1 MPGKLVI
8 PILLILTIALLVLSL
23 RIGTYVITF
32 NNLKESLLSFD
43 VNNDIHYVLL
53 NLRLPR
59 IILAFLVGAALA
71 FSGYLIQVMVNN
83 PLADPYL
90 MGTASGASLGANL
103 VYIGLVP
110 FTIFGFQMT
119 PVFAFVGAAGVS
131 LLVIT
136 LAHEKGH
143 INPAKLLLG
152 GVALSSFLVAVIS
165 LLIFFSDTES
175 KLKAVIFWSM
185 GSFERA
191 SWDFIPLLGITLVI
205 SIIIFLFFQK
215 HINILLLGES
225 RSYTLGLNV
234 SQLRWFILIFISLNT
249 GVAVATSGPIGFVG
263 LFIPHFVR
271 ALFGITGRFN
281 ILYSAWIG
289 GLFIL
294 GCDYAARLAYPP
306 AGLPIGIITSFL
318 GIPFFVYLLHKRNYS
333 FS

>member
-1 MPGKLVI
+1 MSGRVVI
-8 PILLILTIALLVLSL
+8 PVLLLLTITLFVCSL
-23 RIGTYVITF
+23 MIGTYVIS
-32 NNLKESLLSFD
+32 LHDIKESILRFD
-43 VNNDIHYVLL
+43 KANDVHYVLMH
-53 NLRLPR
+53 LRLPR
-59 IILAFLVGAALA
+59 VILAFLVGAALA
-71 FSGYLIQVMVNN
+71 FSGYLIQIMVNN
-83 PLADPYL
+83 PLAEPYL

-103 VYIGLVP
+103 VYTGIVP
-110 FTIFGFQMT
+110 FTFAGFQMT
-119 PVFAFVGAAGVS
+119 PVFAFAGAAGVS
-131 LLVIT
+131 LLVIS
-136 LAHEKGH
+136 LSYEKGH

-175 KLKAVIFWSM
+175 KLKAVIVWSM

-191 SWDFIPLLGITLVI
+191 GWDFIPLLTITLI
-205 SIIIFLFFQK
+205 ASNCIFVFFQK
-215 HINILLLGES
+215 HLNILLLGES
-225 RSYTLGLNV
+225 RSYTLGVKV

-249 GVAVATSGPIGFVG
+249 GFAVATSGPIGFVG

-281 ILYSAWIG
+281 LLYSSWIG

-294 GCDYAARLAYPP
+294 GCDYASRIAYPP